1 VPDIRVNDL
10 PVLAAPTDA
19 DVLHAI
25 DDADDKDKQLTVGA
39 LKAFAQSGT
48 ATAAQGAKADT
59 ALQPGQAATTA
70 QGAKADT
77 ALQPGSVNLGT
88 TATTSTRTVTNTA
101 GAAAVLPTFDTNAGL
116 VPGTA
121 SGTSNFLRADGTWAA
136 PAGGAG
142 TVTGVIGTA
151 PIVSSGGAAPA
162 ISIVAATASVPGSMS
177 AADKTK
183 LDTLTASANGTVTNV
198 TGTAPISVATGTSTP
213 AITIAAATTGA
224 AGSMSGAD
232 KTKLDGV
239 APGAT
244 ANSTDA
250 QLRDRS
256 THTGT
261 QLAATISLSG
271 ASLVGRSSAGV
282 AQEITLGTNLS
293 FTGTVLNA
301 TGGGG
306 GVSAVTGTAP
316 IVSSGGGSPAIS
328 ITPASGSAPGS
339 MSSADFT
346 KLAGIATGATA
357 NDTDANLKNRANH
370 TGTQLAATISDFT
383 ASSRA
388 QTEAMLT
395 AGTNV
400 TLTPSGTGATRSVQ
414 ISATAGGGGV
424 STVTGTAPIVSS
436 GGGSPAI
443 SITAATGSVPGSMS
457 AADKTKLDG
466 IAAGATAN
474 VGTVTGVTGT
484 APITSSGGA
493 APAIGIAAA
502 TTSLPG
508 SMSAADKAKLDGVAA
523 GATANSTDAQLRD
536 RSTHTGT
543 QLAATISDFTASS
556 RAQVEATLVAGA
568 NVTLTPAGSGAT
580 RTIAIASTAAGGG
593 GGTVTSVTGTAPIQ
607 VVSNTTTPS
616 ITIDAATTS
625 VPGSMSAA
633 DKTKLNAI
641 TGTNTGDNAPN
652 SLYSGL
658 VSNAT
663 HTGDATGATA
673 LTLATVNANVGA
685 FGSATQVAT
694 FTVNAKGLT
703 TAASNVTVTPAW
715 SSITATPTTRA
726 GYGIT
731 DAAANG
737 AVTGTGIT
745 MSTARL
751 LGRSTAATGAIEEIT
766 LGTNLSFT
774 GTTLNATGGGG
785 AANLALGTLT
795 STTVPVTNSNGT
807 GFTLSAAT
815 GSVAGVMSS
824 ADFTKLAAITGTNT
838 GDNAPNSLY
847 SGLVSNAT
855 HTGDATGATALTL
868 ATVNSNVG
876 SFGSATAMTVFTV
889 NAKGLIT
896 AASTVPVAPAI
907 GSVTGL
913 GTGVGTALAVNTGS
927 AGAFGV
933 VVAKGTAALG
943 TAAIA
948 SGVNATTVTVA
959 AAGVTTTDVIDW
971 GFNANPNVVTG
982 YNAAST
988 TGCLVI
994 TCFPTAGNVNFVVSN
1009 PTAASITRGALTLN
1023 WTVVR

>member
-1 VPDIRVNDL
+1 V
-10 PVLAAPTDA
+10 AADSVA
-19 DVLHAI
+19 VDR
-25 DDADDKDKQLTVGA
+25 TVVD
-39 LKAFAQSGT
+39 T
-48 ATAAQGAKADT
+48 WYATAAQGTLA
-59 ALQPGQAATTA
+59 
-70 QGAKADT
+70 
-77 ALQPGSVNLGT
+77 
-88 TATTSTRTVTNTA
+88 
-101 GAAAVLPTFDTNAGL
+101 
-116 VPGTA
+116 GTA
-121 SGTSNFLRADGTWAA
+121 VQS
-136 PAGGAG
+136 
-142 TVTGVIGTA
+142 VVGTA
-151 PIVSSGGAAPA
+151 PI
-162 ISIVAATASVPGSMS
+162 TA
-177 AADKTK
+177 
-183 LDTLTASANGTVTNV
+183 
-198 TGTAPISVATGTSTP
+198 TGTATRTVGIN
-213 AITIAAATTGA
+213 AATTSA
-224 AGSMSGAD
+224 AGSMSSTD

-239 APGAT
+239 AP
-244 ANSTDA
+244 N
-250 QLRDRS
+250 
-256 THTGT
+256 
-261 QLAATISLSG
+261 
-271 ASLVGRSSAGV
+271 
-282 AQEITLGTNLS
+282 
-293 FTGTVLNA
+293 
-301 TGGGG
+301 
-306 GVSAVTGTAP
+306 
-316 IVSSGGGSPAIS
+316 
-328 ITPASGSAPGS
+328 
-339 MSSADFT
+339 
-346 KLAGIATGATA
+346 ATA

-370 TGTQLAATISDFT
+370 TGTQLAATISDFNT
-383 ASSRA
+383 TSRA

-400 TLTPSGTGATRSVQ
+400 TLTPSGTGATRSIQ

-443 SITAATGSVPGSMS
+443 SIV
-457 AADKTKLDG
+457 
-466 IAAGATAN
+466 
-474 VGTVTGVTGT
+474 
-484 APITSSGGA
+484 
-493 APAIGIAAA
+493 
-502 TTSLPG
+502 
-508 SMSAADKAKLDGVAA
+508 
-523 GATANSTDAQLRD
+523 
-536 RSTHTGT
+536 
-543 QLAATISDFTASS
+543 
-556 RAQVEATLVAGA
+556 
-568 NVTLTPAGSGAT
+568 
-580 RTIAIASTAAGGG
+580 
-593 GGTVTSVTGTAPIQ
+593 
-607 VVSNTTTPS
+607 
-616 ITIDAATTS
+616 AATTS

-633 DKTKLNAI
+633 DKTKLDAI

-673 LTLATVNANVGA
+673 LTLATVNSNVGA
-685 FGSATQVAT
+685 FGSATQSGT

-703 TAASNVTVTPAW
+703 TAAANVTITPAW
-715 SSITATPTTRA
+715 ASITSKPTTRA

-785 AANLALGTLT
+785 PANLALGTLT

-838 GDNAPNSLY
+838 GDNAVNSLY

-876 SFGSATAMTVFTV
+876 AFGSATQVPTFTV
-889 NAKGLIT
+889 NAKGLTT
-896 AASTVPVAPAI
+896 AAANVTITPAV
-907 GSVTGL
+907 GSITGL

-927 AGAFGV
+927 AGAVGV

-948 SGVNATTVTVA
+948 SGANATTITVA
-959 AAGVTTTDVIDW
+959 AAGVATTDVIDW
-971 GFNANPNVVTG
+971 GFNTNPNAVTG
-982 YNAAST
+982 YNAALT

-1009 PTAASITRGALTLN
+1009 PTAASITPGALTLN
-1023 WTVVR
+1023 WTVMR